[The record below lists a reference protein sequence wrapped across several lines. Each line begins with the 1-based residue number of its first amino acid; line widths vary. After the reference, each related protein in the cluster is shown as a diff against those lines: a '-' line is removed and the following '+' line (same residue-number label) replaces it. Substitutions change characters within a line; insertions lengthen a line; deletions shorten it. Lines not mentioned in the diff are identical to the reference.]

1 MHYRWVVLAVL
12 FLARTSMAFQFQS
25 VAALAPLV
33 AADHGASLADIGLLI
48 GLYFAPGIVIAIP
61 GGAIAR
67 LLGDRRVLAGGM
79 VLMLAGGLLPALSGS
94 WDALVAGRL
103 IAGIGGVVLN
113 VQLAKMLT
121 DWFLGREIATAMAVL
136 INAWPIGIATAL
148 LVLPAMA
155 DPGNLAPAWLT
166 VLALVALGFA
176 LFLLAWRSPP
186 AASAN
191 EAGAGRAVALPLVAL
206 SLAGAVWALYN
217 GALVMVF
224 GFGPTLLSER
234 GWPLAEASSTTSIVL
249 WLMVVSVPLGGLL
262 ADRSGRRDT
271 VLALGLAG
279 FALLLVAAALAPLRA
294 VPAIF
299 VGLGLVSGI
308 SGGPIL
314 SLPSLVL
321 RPETRALGM
330 GVFFTFS
337 YLALMISPTL
347 GGWLA
352 ERTGDA
358 GTAFV
363 LGAAMLVLGLAA
375 LGLFRRDV
383 GRAATAAPRP
393 RS

>member
-1 MHYRWVVLAVL
+1 MHYRWVILAVL
-12 FLARTSMAFQFQS
+12 FLARTTMAFQFQS

-33 AADHGASLADIGLLI
+33 AADHGAGLADIGLLI

-67 LLGDRRVLAGGM
+67 LLGDRRVFAGGM
-79 VLMLAGGLLPALSGS
+79 VMMLLGGLLPVLSQS
-94 WDALVAGRL
+94 WDVLVAGRL

-121 DWFLGREIATAMAVL
+121 DWFVGREIATAMAVL
-136 INAWPIGIATAL
+136 INSWPIGIATAL
-148 LVLPAMA
+148 LVLPTMA
-155 DPGNLAPAWLT
+155 APGNLAPAWLT
-166 VLALVALGFA
+166 VQALVAAGFV
-176 LFLLAWRSPP
+176 LFLLAWRAPP
-186 AASAN
+186 DAPNHTAA
-191 EAGAGRAVALPLVAL
+191 AGRAGALPLLAL
-206 SLAGAVWALYN
+206 TLAGAVWALYN

-234 GWPLAEASSTTSIVL
+234 GWPLAEASSTTSVVL

-271 VLALGLAG
+271 ILALGLVG
-279 FALLLVAAALAPLRA
+279 FALLLVAAVLAPLWA
-294 VPAIF
+294 VPAVF
-299 VGLGLVSGI
+299 VGLGLFCGI

-321 RPETRALGM
+321 RPENRALGM

-337 YLALMISPTL
+337 YLALMVSPVL

-358 GTAFV
+358 GTAFI
-363 LGAAMLVLGLAA
+363 LGAVMLALGVAA
-375 LGLFRRDV
+375 LGLFRRNLAL
-383 GRAATAAPRP
+383 GALSRP
-393 RS
+393 Q

>member
-1 MHYRWVVLAVL
+1 MHYRWVILAVL
-12 FLARTSMAFQFQS
+12 FLARTTMAFQFQS

-33 AADHGASLADIGLLI
+33 AGDHGAGLADIGLLF

-79 VLMLAGGLLPALSGS
+79 ALMLLGGLLPVFSQS

-103 IAGIGGVVLN
+103 IAGIGGVILN

-121 DWFLGREIATAMAVL
+121 DWFVGREIATAMAVL

-148 LVLPAMA
+148 LVLPAVA
-155 DPGNLAPAWLT
+155 APGSLEPAWLT
-166 VLALVALGFA
+166 VLALVATGLVV
-176 LFLLAWRSPP
+176 FLVAWRAPP
-186 AASAN
+186 
-191 EAGAGRAVALPLVAL
+191 EAPAQAVGAGQAGALPLVAIL
-206 SLAGAVWALYN
+206 LAGAVWALYN

-234 GWPLAEASSTTSIVL
+234 GWPLAAASSTTSIVL
-249 WLMVVSVPLGGLL
+249 WLMVVSVSLGGLV
-262 ADRSGRRDT
+262 ADRTGRRDT

-279 FALLLVAAALAPLRA
+279 FAILLVAAVLAPLRA

-299 VGLGLVSGI
+299 VGLGLFCGI

-337 YLALMISPTL
+337 YLALMVSPTI

-352 ERTGDA
+352 EDTGDA

-363 LGAAMLVLGLAA
+363 LGAVMLVLGLVA
-375 LGLFRRDV
+375 LVSFRRSAPV
-383 GRAATAAPRP
+383 AAPRTGC
-393 RS
+393 